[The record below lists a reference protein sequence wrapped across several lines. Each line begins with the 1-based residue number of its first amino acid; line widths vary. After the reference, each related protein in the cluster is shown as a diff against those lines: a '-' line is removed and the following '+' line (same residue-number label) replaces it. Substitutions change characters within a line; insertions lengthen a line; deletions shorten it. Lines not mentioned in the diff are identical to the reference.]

1 MLEYQTTHRLVVQK
15 CTSSIYKMIPLSM
28 EIFCQT
34 ELILIFQKAGPIT
47 NYPFTNEKFQILVN
61 KWLRQNTTW
70 LNSEAIPD
78 QF

>member
-1 MLEYQTTHRLVVQK
+1 
-15 CTSSIYKMIPLSM
+15 MIPLSM

-61 KWLRQNTTW
+61 K
-70 LNSEAIPD
+70 
-78 QF
+78 